1 MAALEWLDSKASTWV
16 IWLSLS
22 IWIFV
27 AKGASVLAL
36 ELLTGLLQGQGAPY
50 NNNLAQIIPGLLV
63 SNFCG
68 VHLSSQVIL
77 WRA

>member
-36 ELLTGLLQGQGAPY
+36 ELLTGLLQGQGGP
-50 NNNLAQIIPGLLV
+50 L
-63 SNFCG
+63 
-68 VHLSSQVIL
+68 
-77 WRA
+77 